1 MAIKTTIALMFC
13 ALLNLPGQTEPQIP
27 PKQPGSDADE
37 LVAIERQRSEAIA
50 KHDSSFLRNLYADEF
65 RGVTAAGYVV
75 DKATLLDVFSRDNP
89 QVKFMA
95 DQLEARIFGNTAV
108 VQRRLT
114 GKDVASGKTIH
125 ESKYLHVYVKENGR
139 WRIVAGQGTMVQ
151 PPKD

>member
-65 RGVTAAGYVV
+65 RGVTAAGYVGG
-75 DKATLLDVFSRDNP
+75 KAKLLDGFSRDNP
-89 QVKFMA
+89 QGKLKD
-95 DQLEARIFGNTAV
+95 DQVEVRNF
-108 VQRRLT
+108 
-114 GKDVASGKTIH
+114 
-125 ESKYLHVYVKENGR
+125 
-139 WRIVAGQGTMVQ
+139 
-151 PPKD
+151 